1 MASVDR
7 NDRDLAAMLRTA
19 HQLGPEAGEVFTKIL
34 VAYDRS
40 PHARAAL
47 GHAVDIARTQQA
59 ELTVLTSYS
68 TGLAWPGVGLGGLDQ
83 TLYDQIVEA
92 ARAEGQAAI
101 DDAVQ
106 QLPEG
111 MMAATRL
118 VHAPAAE
125 AILAEAGQGGYDLIV
140 VGSRGR
146 GDAGSMFLGSVSHRV
161 VHSCH
166 LPVLVVTSRR
176 DAEPAA

>member
-1 MASVDR
+1 M
-7 NDRDLAAMLRTA
+7 
-19 HQLGPEAGEVFTKIL
+19 FTKIL

-47 GHAVDIARTQQA
+47 GHAADIARPQGA
-59 ELTVLTSYS
+59 KLSVLTCYS
-68 TGLAWPGVGLGGLDQ
+68 TLLAWPGVGLGGLTQ
-83 TLYDQIVEA
+83 SIYDELIEG

-101 DDAVQ
+101 DEALQ

-111 MMAATRL
+111 MTAATRL
-118 VHAPAAE
+118 VDAPVAQ
-125 AILAEAGQGGYDLIV
+125 AILDEASQGGYDLIV

-161 VHSCH
+161 LHGTH
-166 LPVLVVTSRR
+166 LPVLVV
-176 DAEPAA
+176 AARTDGQAAA